1 MQDGLIKVINGDT
14 SFEEILRLIDVDED
28 FGEEETEIKAAILGK
43 IQENTSVKDVDISG
57 NKNLQTLY
65 LTGSNF
71 ETVNAKGCKK

>member
-43 IQENTSVKDVDISG
+43 IQENTSVKDAVIED
-57 NKNLQTLY
+57 NEELLN
-65 LTGSNF
+65 SN
-71 ETVNAKGCKK
+71 ENEEPDYEVL